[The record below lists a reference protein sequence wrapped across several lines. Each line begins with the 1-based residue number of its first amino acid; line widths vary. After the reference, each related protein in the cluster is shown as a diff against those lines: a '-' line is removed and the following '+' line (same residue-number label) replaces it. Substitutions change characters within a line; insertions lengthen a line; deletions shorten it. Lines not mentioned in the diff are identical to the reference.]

1 MKQTMAYTTSKEIG
15 FAGANSLRNKHKKV
29 KKTGM
34 AKSEID
40 AKNAFGKDHP
50 LYETLGGAKCIRKNL
65 LAARKAKNLNSFIN
79 ADYRFVK
86 PKELNRERLTRTL
99 LYTHYNLY
107 LESNDIKD
115 GDLGGEGRK
124 IFKNDWGMGPYYV
137 YDNNYAKK
145 EGYVPDYDDQS
156 FVDRR
161 INSSLNNTTGTNN

>member
-1 MKQTMAYTTSKEIG
+1 MAYTTSKEIG
-15 FAGANSLRNKHKKV
+15 FAGANASKRNKKKV
-29 KKTGM
+29 KKTGL

-50 LYETLGGAKCIRKNL
+50 LYETLGGAKSIRKNL
-65 LAARKAKNLNSFIN
+65 LAARTAKNLNSFIN
-79 ADYRFVK
+79 ADYKFVK

-107 LESNDIKD
+107 LENNDIKD

-124 IFKNDWGMGPYYV
+124 MFKNDWGMGPYYV
-137 YDNNYAKK
+137 YDKNYGKK

-156 FVDRR
+156 FVDSGVT
-161 INSSLNNTTGTNN
+161 NSNLNTNNQ